1 MLNKKFMII
10 FLAVF
15 FSNILAALSTDCR
28 IEEKFPV
35 ENSGDLNF
43 RVSKDVQSFINLNNG
58 KKETRMKVVLPIRE
72 IYKEDTEIFVHE
84 ADITDGNSIS
94 FVNGELVTDN
104 EIDIMAEKKL
114 AKIVK
119 ERSDR
124 IDWRKYAAEEFIHR
138 MSLKWSE
145 LEIQH
150 DPEAAG
156 VIAEFNVSQL
166 QEVINNN
173 TDLFLGIESQN
184 YTDNSMAS
192 AMLDTNVDPYV
203 LNYSSRQGDGVGI
216 YQSENCCSDPGFI
229 SDYYKIA
236 GNCVVQSHKT
246 HAERVAGVL
255 REASP
260 LAFVY
265 CRNGCAVPT
274 STDLNGYNGN
284 PPIHIVNLSCG
295 GGRTSAGYNTL
306 SRDFDN
312 HVYGDAVAVF
322 AAAGND
328 AEEPAGENYVN
339 YPAEGLNVVAVGA
352 YNDANDT
359 IATFSS
365 GVNSTVGN
373 EKPDISAP
381 GVNISSGGHGNA
393 SGTSLSTPHA
403 AAIGADFAGCYTWLK
418 LKPHYLNALTLATS
432 NDVISGSWWRIGVGG
447 IDFRDGF
454 FDGHAQSWEGSN
466 GSWSTFDNNDPYPG
480 NGKIDKVVSINSSFA
495 QVHVA
500 IWWLTR
506 GDYTYAHQ
514 DDTYPLGMDLD
525 VTVYDPNGNVVGSSA
540 SRLNPWES
548 LRFDPTVTGNYRVSI
563 SRAYNRDTSCNIRL
577 GLWINKDN

>member
-1 MLNKKFMII
+1 MSGYLF
-10 FLAVF
+10 
-15 FSNILAALSTDCR
+15 ALPEAEDSRD
-28 IEEKFPV
+28 
-35 ENSGDLNF
+35 SNF
-43 RVSKDVQSFINLNNG
+43 RISKDVQSFINLNSG
-58 KKETRMKVVLPIRE
+58 KEKAKMMVVLPIRE

-84 ADITDGNSIS
+84 ADITGENITN

-104 EIDIMAEKKL
+104 EIDIMVEQQFVKI
-114 AKIVK
+114 AKG
-119 ERSDR
+119 RSDR
-124 IDWRKYAAEEFIHR
+124 IYWRKYAAEEFIHR

-150 DPEAAG
+150 DTESAS
-156 VIAEFNVSQL
+156 VIAEFNVPQL

-173 TDLFLGIESQN
+173 TDLFLGVEPQN

-236 GNCVVQSHKT
+236 GNCAVPDHET
-246 HAERVAGVL
+246 HTERVAGIL

-260 LAFVY
+260 QAFIY

-274 STDLNGYNGN
+274 STDLNGYSGN

-295 GGRTSAGYNTL
+295 GGRDSAGYNAL
-306 SRDFDN
+306 SRNFDN
-312 HVYGDAVAVF
+312 FVYNDAVAVF
-322 AAAGND
+322 AAAGNNGD
-328 AEEPAGENYVN
+328 AGTGLNYVD

-352 YNDANDT
+352 YNDADDT
-359 IATFSS
+359 LADFSS

-393 SGTSLSTPHA
+393 SGTSFSAPHA
-403 AAIGADFAGCYTWLK
+403 AAIAADFAGYYTWLK
-418 LKPHYLNALTLATS
+418 LKPHYINALTLATS
-432 NDVISGSWWRIGVGG
+432 NDEIVGSWWRAGVGG

-454 FDGHAQSWEGSN
+454 YDGHAQSWEGSN

-480 NGKIDKVVSINSSFA
+480 NGRIDKVVSISSSFS

-514 DDTYPLGMDLD
+514 NDTYPLGMDLD
-525 VTVYDPNGNVVGSSA
+525 VTVYAPNGSVVVSSA
-540 SRLNPWES
+540 NRLNPWES

>member
-1 MLNKKFMII
+1 MRAAVI
-10 FLAVF
+10 FVMFL
-15 FSNILAALSTDCR
+15 LGGCLWALP
-28 IEEKFPV
+28 EAEG
-35 ENSGDLNF
+35 SGDFNF
-43 RVSKDVQSFINLNNG
+43 RVSQEVQSFINLNSG
-58 KKETRMKVVLPIRE
+58 KEEAGMTVVLPIRE
-72 IYKEDTEIFVHE
+72 LYQEDTEIFVHE
-84 ADITDGNSIS
+84 ADITGENSVS
-94 FVNGELVTDN
+94 FVNGELITDN
-104 EIDIMAEKKL
+104 EMEIMAEQKL
-114 AKIVK
+114 VKIAK
-119 ERSDR
+119 ERADR
-124 IDWRKYAAEEFIHR
+124 IYWRKYAAEEFIHR

-145 LEIQH
+145 LDIQYNT
-150 DPEAAG
+150 EAAN
-156 VIAEFNVSQL
+156 VVAYLSVSQIK
-166 QEVINNN
+166 EVVYNN
-173 TDLFLGIESQN
+173 TDLFIGVEK
-184 YTDNSMAS
+184 YTGSDNAMAS

-203 LNYSSRQGDGVGI
+203 LNYTSRQGDGVGLF
-216 YQSENCCSDPGFI
+216 QSENCCSDPGFI

-236 GNCVVQSHKT
+236 GNCAVPDHKT
-246 HAERVAGVL
+246 HAERVAGIL

-260 LAFVY
+260 QAFVY
-265 CRNGCAVPT
+265 CRNGCIFPYDN
-274 STDLNGYNGN
+274 DLAGYNGN
-284 PPIHIVNLSCG
+284 PPIHIVNLSCAG
-295 GGRTSAGYNTL
+295 GETLPGYDTPA
-306 SRDFDN
+306 RDLDN
-312 HVYGDAVAVF
+312 DVYNNAVAVF
-322 AAAGND
+322 AGAGNSGTGGTG
-328 AEEPAGENYVN
+328 ANYVSAW
-339 YPAEGLNVVAVGA
+339 AEGLNVVAVGA
-352 YNDANDT
+352 YNDADDT
-359 IATFSS
+359 IADFSS

-381 GVNISSGGHGNA
+381 GVNVASGGHGNA

-403 AAIGADFAGCYTWLK
+403 AAIAADFAGYYTWLK

-432 NDVISGSWWRIGVGG
+432 NDEISGSWWRIGVGG

-514 DDTYPLGMDLD
+514 DDTYPLGIDLD

-548 LRFDPTVTGNYRVSI
+548 LRFDPTVTGDYRVSI

-577 GLWINKDN
+577 GLWIDKNN